1 MGIGLQ
7 KEVSCRERAETRVRV
22 CWGHVYH
29 DRAWASAVGVMDGP
43 GAGRL
48 QRCTGQQTVR
58 LGSSTVSRLVTKMAE
73 AAAGDTCN
81 ARSPRVGTKVSEE
94 QCRNQEGGKRCGQKV
109 KD

>member
-48 QRCTGQQTVR
+48 
-58 LGSSTVSRLVTKMAE
+58 VTKMAE

-81 ARSPRVGTKVSEE
+81 ARSHRVGTKVSEE